1 MSELFEMTMV
11 ILFGISWPINIVKAY
26 KAKTAKGT
34 SILFLACIFI
44 GYLCGILSKTI
55 AHKNTYVF
63 IFYIINLLM
72 VGLDIALYFRNL
84 HFDKHLAL
92 K

>member
-44 GYLCGILSKTI
+44 GYLCGILSKPSPIKSLMFSSFTLSI
-55 AHKNTYVF
+55 FLWSVWISPF
-63 IFYIINLLM
+63 ISGICILTN
-72 VGLDIALYFRNL
+72 I
-84 HFDKHLAL
+84 
-92 K
+92 